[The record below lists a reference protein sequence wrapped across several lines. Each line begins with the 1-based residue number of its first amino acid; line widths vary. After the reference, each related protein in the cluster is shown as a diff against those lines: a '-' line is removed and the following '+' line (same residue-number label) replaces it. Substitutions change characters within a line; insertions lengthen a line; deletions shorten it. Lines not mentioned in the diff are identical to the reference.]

1 MQRRSNS
8 TRINLEQA
16 IAILIQN
23 QAAFLSS
30 SRETDEWR
38 RRADD
43 RFARIERDLEEIKA
57 ILNQLSDL
65 IRNQLPDLIR
75 NQLPELIRQKI
86 GFKTK

>member
-1 MQRRSNS
+1 MQRRSNG

-23 QAAFLSS
+23 QAAFLAG

-43 RFARIERDLEEIKA
+43 RFARIERDLEEMKA
-57 ILNQLSDL
+57 TLNQLLDFM
-65 IRNQLPDLIR
+65 R
-75 NQLPELIRQKI
+75 NQLPELVRQKI